1 MSRLK
6 KVTSAKGQLC
16 VSKLE
21 PACQEVTSYLRALSH
36 PQRLMIL
43 GHLSLGERT
52 VSELEGLCEISQ
64 SQLSQFLARLK
75 AEGLVSSIR
84 RGRYVYYRIHDERLS
99 RLLVVI
105 QDLFCT
111 MERPK
116 RA

>member
-1 MSRLK
+1 MSKLK
-6 KVTSAKGQLC
+6 KLNRAKPQLC

-43 GHLSLGERT
+43 GHLSLGEKT

-75 AEGLVSSIR
+75 AEGLASSVR
-84 RGRYVYYRIHDERLS
+84 RGRFVYYKIHDERLS

-105 QDLFCT
+105 QDLFCAQG
-111 MERPK
+111 
-116 RA
+116 RAKKS